1 MSLWAVRRMNV
12 QLETEQ
18 LEDTDQNKHT
28 LHCRI
33 HFLNRPT
40 DSKNIY
46 RTHKLHPYRGKKLFN
61 TTPFSKKDKSINK
74 IKNGRGQTKERL
86 TWKPRQSCGSYRETS
101 ESVWQLKLFKGNC
114 WTFIL
119 DADIKDWENTEG
131 GKKQNLPDVLIQ
143 LWCFLFPCNTRT
155 NLLHCK

>member
-1 MSLWAVRRMNV
+1 MSLWTVRWVYV
-12 QLETEQ
+12 QLETDQ
-18 LEDTDQNKHT
+18 LEDTDQNNTHCTAESVCESPYWLKKH
-28 LHCRI
+28 LQ
-33 HFLNRPT
+33 
-40 DSKNIY
+40 
-46 RTHKLHPYRGKKLFN
+46 THTSSLQNSVN
-61 TTPFSKKDKSINK
+61 TTPFSQKDKSKNK
-74 IKNGRGQTKERL
+74 NKNKKRKGTNERVTIMKTKAIM
-86 TWKPRQSCGSYRETS
+86 WETS